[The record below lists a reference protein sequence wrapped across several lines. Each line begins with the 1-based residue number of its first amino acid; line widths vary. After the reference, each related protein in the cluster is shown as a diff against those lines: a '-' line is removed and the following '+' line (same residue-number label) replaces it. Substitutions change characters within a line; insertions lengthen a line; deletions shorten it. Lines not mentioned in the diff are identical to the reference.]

1 MERIIINL
9 NAKPSERW
17 HWLKDYRKEMNSLFK
32 YYLEDLSSAGIF
44 QDYIETY
51 KTLFINKEYQEEIKS
66 VSRYS
71 DFSENEIL
79 ITNLYY
85 DALKFVFGCTSFCV
99 TNQNEKLHARN
110 LDWWSENNMLGK
122 FTKIFDFKKDNE
134 TQYSLVS
141 WPGFI
146 GALSGV
152 KPRLFSI
159 TLNAVLSNE
168 SPQFAIPITFLIRD
182 VLEKAKTFDE
192 AVVMLSETTIASDC
206 LLMVVGVNKDENV
219 VIERTPTTFS
229 IRKAAGN
236 SLIVTN
242 EYLSLTENKQTN
254 DTLQLTAS
262 GRHKRVNEMIK
273 FKSPESIQDHFD
285 ILSDGNVKMDIT
297 VQQMIFNPKR
307 GEIHLKTKK

>member
-1 MERIIINL
+1 MERITINL

-17 HWLKDYRKEMNSLFK
+17 HWLKDYKQEIDSLFK

-51 KTLFINKEYQEEIKS
+51 KTLFINKQYQQEIKS
-66 VSRYS
+66 VSGYS
-71 DFSENEIL
+71 DFSENEVF

-85 DALKFVFGCTSFCV
+85 DALKFVFGCTSFCI
-99 TNQNEKLHARN
+99 TNQKEKFHARN

-192 AVVMLSETTIASDC
+192 AVIILSETTIASDC

-229 IRKAAGN
+229 LRKAAGN

-262 GRHKRVNEMIK
+262 GRHQRVNEMIK
-273 FKSPESIQDHFD
+273 HKTPESIQDHFD
-285 ILSDGNVKMDIT
+285 ILSDLNVKMDIT
-297 VQQMIFNPKR
+297 VQQMIFNPKN
-307 GEIHLKTKK
+307 GGIHLKTKQ